1 MAGATALDGG
11 ASTSGLEDDFRKLSV
26 VGERAT
32 RCGGRSAGRNP
43 ADDGPTGC
51 GRPTGSGTK
60 LEGMDDVLDS
70 LREVIAWPVQYRD
83 QAAALGVRWPKGVLV
98 HGPSGV
104 GKTAA
109 VRAVCDECCADVH
122 LVTPGSVIGQYMGE
136 SEKRLREVF
145 ERAEAR
151 SRETGAPGVILVEE
165 ADSLFPQ
172 RRGGSQQDARLVAQ
186 LLTLMD
192 GSTSKASEDARLRQG
207 KGEGEEKGD
216 GGHVAVVAITT
227 HPNAIDAA
235 LRRPGRFDRE
245 IFIPV
250 PNARARLSILG
261 RLAAGMNLAADVD
274 IPGIAARCH
283 GYTGADLQSLC
294 TAALVASF
302 EGDGRGD
309 GHDDGH
315 DDGRDDG
322 RAGGDDTGTEVGSAR
337 KGDDTNGE
345 NGHCGDLVEHRE
357 NDGTRPVTMAH
368 FEWAMPT
375 VGASVARSVAAKFA
389 PASWDDIGGLD
400 SVKTL
405 LTQYCVWPITR
416 ADDFKRL
423 GIAFP
428 KGVLLH
434 GPPGCAKTT
443 LARAAVTASGATFIP
458 LLGTSLYSMYVGD
471 GEAELRRA
479 FQRARLSSPSV
490 LFVDELDTLVG
501 NRGDG
506 SGDSSND
513 VSTRLLTTFLT
524 ELDGIDS
531 SSGVLILGTTN
542 RPLAIDAALLRP
554 GRFDRRI
561 YVPPPDHD
569 GRVKALQVHTRKVPL
584 HDDVDLERLAAM
596 MDRYTGA
603 ELQAVCREATIGA
616 LRDGGLESVDRVT
629 MRDFV
634 NALTSIVPAH
644 SDAELL
650 EYERQYA

>member
-1 MAGATALDGG
+1 MAARDGG
-11 ASTSGLEDDFRKLSV
+11 ASTSGLEDGFRNLSV
-26 VGERAT
+26 DAGRAT
-32 RCGGRSAGRNP
+32 RGVGRLAAANP
-43 ADDGPTGC
+43 TDGPTDGFFSC
-51 GRPTGSGTK
+51 KREGSTI

-70 LREVIAWPVQYRD
+70 LREVIAWPVRYEN

-109 VRAVCDECCADVH
+109 VRAVCDECRADIH
-122 LVTPGSVIGQYMGE
+122 LVTPASVIGQYMGE

-145 ERAEAR
+145 ELAKTR

-192 GSTSKASEDARLRQG
+192 GAASKASEDAHRRLD
-207 KGEGEEKGD
+207 KGERGHR
-216 GGHVAVVAITT
+216 GHVAVVAITT
-227 HPNAIDAA
+227 RPNAVDAA

-245 IFIPV
+245 IAVSV
-250 PNARARLSILG
+250 PNPRARLSILE

-274 IPGIAARCH
+274 LPGIAARCH

-294 TAALVASF
+294 SAALVASF
-302 EGDGRGD
+302 DGGDGQGDVRGD
-309 GHDDGH
+309 GLSK
-315 DDGRDDG
+315 
-322 RAGGDDTGTEVGSAR
+322 AGDDKIEDDRGGED
-337 KGDDTNGE
+337 GDA
-345 NGHCGDLVEHRE
+345 VEDKYRYNE
-357 NDGTRPVTMAH
+357 KNVCVTMEH

-389 PASWDDIGGLD
+389 PASWDDIGGLEH
-400 SVKTL
+400 VKQL
-405 LTQYCVWPITR
+405 LMQYCVWPITR
-416 ADDFKRL
+416 AGDFKRL
-423 GIAFP
+423 GINFP

-501 NRGDG
+501 NRGAG
-506 SGDSSND
+506 NSSNE

-531 SSGVLILGTTN
+531 FSGVLILGTTN

-554 GRFDRRI
+554 GRFNCRI
-561 YVPPPDHD
+561 YVPPPDRH
-569 GRVKALQVHTRKVPL
+569 GRVKALQVHTKKVPL
-584 HDDVDLERLAAM
+584 HTDVDLERLASM
-596 MDRYTGA
+596 TDRYTGA
-603 ELQAVCREATIGA
+603 ELQAVCREATISA
-616 LRDGGLESVDRVT
+616 LRDRGLGSVDHVT

-634 NALTSIVPAH
+634 NALNSIAPAH
-644 SDAELL
+644 TAEELL
-650 EYERQYA
+650 EYERQYV

>member
-1 MAGATALDGG
+1 MGGTAALDGG
-11 ASTSGLEDDFRKLSV
+11 ASMSGLEDDFRNLSV
-26 VGERAT
+26 AVERVM
-32 RCGGRSAGRNP
+32 RSDGRLAEGNYRT
-43 ADDGPTGC
+43 DGPTG
-51 GRPTGSGTK
+51 GRRGSSAK
-60 LEGMDDVLDS
+60 LDGMDYVLDS
-70 LREVIAWPVQYRD
+70 LREVIAWPMQYRD

-109 VRAVCDECCADVH
+109 VRAVCDECHADIH

-145 ERAEAR
+145 ERAETQ
-151 SRETGAPGVILVEE
+151 SRVTGTPGVILVEE

-192 GSTSKASEDARLRQG
+192 GAASKASESARGR
-207 KGEGEEKGD
+207 EEKG
-216 GGHVAVVAITT
+216 GRGHGQGQHRGHHVAVVAITT

-245 IFIPV
+245 IAISV
-250 PNARARLSILG
+250 PNNEARLSILV
-261 RLAAGMNLAADVD
+261 RLAAGMNIAADVD
-274 IPGIAARCH
+274 LPSIAARCH

-302 EGDGRGD
+302 DD
-309 GHDDGH
+309 DDDDGGCGH
-315 DDGRDDG
+315 GG
-322 RAGGDDTGTEVGSAR
+322 GCVMGDDKGSEDGDAATG
-337 KGDDTNGE
+337 KGKHE
-345 NGHCGDLVEHRE
+345 NEDCDANRS
-357 NDGTRPVTMAH
+357 VTMAH

-389 PASWDDIGGLD
+389 PASWDDIGGLEN
-400 SVKTL
+400 VKRL

-416 ADDFKRL
+416 AGDFKRL
-423 GIAFP
+423 GIDFP

-506 SGDSSND
+506 SSDSSNE

-531 SSGVLILGTTN
+531 CSGVLILGTTN

-561 YVPPPDHD
+561 YVPPPDHH
-569 GRVKALQVHTRKVPL
+569 GRFKALQVHTKKVPL
-584 HDDVDLERLAAM
+584 HDDVDLERLASM
-596 MDRYTGA
+596 TDRYTGA

-616 LRDGGLESVDRVT
+616 LRDRGLEFVDHVT

-634 NALTSIVPAH
+634 NALNIIAPAH
-644 SDAELL
+644 TADELL

>member
-1 MAGATALDGG
+1 M
-11 ASTSGLEDDFRKLSV
+11 
-26 VGERAT
+26 
-32 RCGGRSAGRNP
+32 
-43 ADDGPTGC
+43 
-51 GRPTGSGTK
+51 
-60 LEGMDDVLDS
+60 
-70 LREVIAWPVQYRD
+70 IAWPIRYRS

-109 VRAVCDECCADVH
+109 VRAVCDECRADIH

-145 ERAEAR
+145 ERAETR

-192 GSTSKASEDARLRQG
+192 GSASKASQDARRT
-207 KGEGEEKGD
+207 EERGD
-216 GGHVAVVAITT
+216 RRNSHHVAVVAITT

-245 IFIPV
+245 IAITV
-250 PNARARLSILG
+250 PNARARLSILE
-261 RLAAGMNLAADVD
+261 RLAAGMTLAADVD
-274 IPGIAARCH
+274 LPGIASRCH

-302 EGDGRGD
+302 DGDVRVEGGYDKGSEVGD
-309 GHDDGH
+309 
-315 DDGRDDG
+315 
-322 RAGGDDTGTEVGSAR
+322 AGKGKDANGDTGDNDASGS
-337 KGDDTNGE
+337 
-345 NGHCGDLVEHRE
+345 
-357 NDGTRPVTMAH
+357 VTMAH

-389 PASWDDIGGLD
+389 PACWDDIGGLEN
-400 SVKTL
+400 VKRL

-423 GIAFP
+423 GIDFP

-561 YVPPPDHD
+561 YVPPPDHH

-584 HDDVDLERLAAM
+584 HADVDLEGLASM
-596 MDRYTGA
+596 TDRYTGA

-616 LRDGGLESVDRVT
+616 LRDRGLDSVDRVT

-634 NALTSIVPAH
+634 NALASVAPAH
-644 SDAELL
+644 SADELL